1 MMLGNHPA
9 RSNHFETP
17 CSDGGEL
24 LVELLMMIQKVTLCD
39 LSRCGAEEEEE
50 EDRSPGKK
58 RDHCRL
64 DTGGVPN
71 LDPLYLKLSLVGA
84 TEIQKTAY
92 QDLSRSNQRTV
103 KAPAS
108 RLHYSATIGKRVL
121 DPHLLVYLKTKVPDC
136 AQYTSLQSR
145 GCYGGEKHDTEGPL
159 FHLKVVS
166 GRRTDDEDWRWAGLG
181 GADRSRIQSCC
192 WLMAPE
198 ACLRMNSLA
207 NMTLSY

>member
-1 MMLGNHPA
+1 MEETDTHLVVQHLMMLSNHPGG
-9 RSNHFETP
+9 SNHFETP

-24 LVELLMMIQKVTLCD
+24 LVELLMMIQKVTSCD

-50 EDRSPGKK
+50 EENRSPGKK

-71 LDPLYLKLSLVGA
+71 LDPMYLKLSLVGA

-108 RLHYSATIGKRVL
+108 SVIACRKSTVSK
-121 DPHLLVYLKTKVPDC
+121 P
-136 AQYTSLQSR
+136 SR
-145 GCYGGEKHDTEGPL
+145 
-159 FHLKVVS
+159 
-166 GRRTDDEDWRWAGLG
+166 
-181 GADRSRIQSCC
+181 
-192 WLMAPE
+192 
-198 ACLRMNSLA
+198 
-207 NMTLSY
+207 